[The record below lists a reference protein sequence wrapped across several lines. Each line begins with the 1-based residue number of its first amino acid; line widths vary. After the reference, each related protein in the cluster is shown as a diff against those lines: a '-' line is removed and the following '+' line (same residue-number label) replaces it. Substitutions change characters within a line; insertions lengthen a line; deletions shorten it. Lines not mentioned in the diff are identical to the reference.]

1 MYRSVGEDTPL
12 FTEPLQYRD
21 AAVDPTTLKS
31 VTTAAAGPTPEQI
44 HAFAAALP
52 CGQGLP
58 NEGGAP
64 CLDINWIKSIG
75 GCKFGLPAPDG
86 VSAGTWAAFCG
97 HMKQCALD
105 TVPGCPSLDAFLG
118 AQSPACVDDKTTQA
132 LAYCDQYPLG
142 DGPNVLLNSLCWAFG
157 KAPTVMYNLHAAP
170 PCSGASQAGMSPG
183 LKWGLIG
190 AAVLGAG
197 YLLTRRR

>member
-12 FTEPLQYRD
+12 FTEPLATRSPEG
-21 AAVDPTTLKS
+21 AAS
-31 VTTAAAGPTPEQI
+31 GPTPEQI
-44 HAFAAALP
+44 HAFVAALP

-75 GCKFGLPAPDG
+75 GCKFGAPAPDG

-97 HMKQCALD
+97 HMKQCTLD
-105 TVPGCPSLDAFLG
+105 AVPGCPSLDAFLS
-118 AQSPACVDDKTTQA
+118 AQSPACVDDKTAQA

-142 DGPNVLLNSLCWAFG
+142 DGPNQILNSLCWAFG

-170 PCSGASQAGMSPG
+170 LCAGASAQAGMSPG

-197 YLLTRRR
+197 YLFTRRR